1 MGGLLSFCI
10 IAAIISVFYP
20 NIINFFAMQHITST
34 QEFTFADNPEKVD
47 LDIENFM
54 FAVQIE

>member
-1 MGGLLSFCI
+1 
-10 IAAIISVFYP
+10 
-20 NIINFFAMQHITST
+20 MQHITST